1 LAKQDPIFAEAAK
14 TIYRVTEDERVR
26 YHCDAIERG
35 ERTHRTLVNQLNEQE
50 QQIADKDAEIEKLR
64 AEMEARET
72 NAYWERIREADRQR
86 VQQELQE
93 AKEKLANQHQKLKDK
108 IQYKIFQNKSLAEI
122 AEDLVES
129 PDTIRPLYEELTALK
144 NQ

>member
-1 LAKQDPIFAEAAK
+1 VPRVLWAKFFKATTWKKGSILAKQDPIFAEAAK

-64 AEMEARET
+64 AEMEAREDYLRQQRT
-72 NAYWERIREADRQR
+72 IQNRLERLNAALADTE
-86 VQQELQE
+86 QQ
-93 AKEKLANQHQKLKDK
+93 LAAQHQKL
-108 IQYKIFQNKSLAEI
+108 NKLFVREPRAG
-122 AEDLVES
+122 S
-129 PDTIRPLYEELTALK
+129 PFFTC
-144 NQ
+144 QFC